1 MLGKD
6 TSLSFK
12 PVYKQERGLDLATL
26 KSNILV
32 ASIICQIVRNTIGPY
47 SVNKAIIKKDGEVLI
62 TGDAF
67 TILRNL
73 KAEHPVA
80 RILIGMAKAQNAVVG
95 DGVATAVILAGEFL
109 RKAEILMDE
118 GLLPST
124 IIKGFE
130 LALKRATMKLEE
142 IAIPVKPGDEGILRK
157 SASAAINTKI
167 VSSPETV
174 NEFSKLALKLAEHVI
189 SEISGKTR
197 MNIEDIK
204 VIKKR
209 GGSLSD
215 SYIVDGNVIED
226 REIVQ
231 PDMPRRVE
239 NANVALMRSL
249 ELKEIS
255 GSWWEALGKNMRIQV
270 RALEEHKAFLEKR
283 VAIVKEM
290 VNRLVSCG
298 VNVALVNKGIDEIVE
313 HYLTRVGILTVKRV
327 FLPDI
332 NRISKLTGASIVSDI
347 FNEDLT
353 SDKLGKAEVVEE
365 WKPSEKEN
373 YVLIR
378 GCPNK
383 GASSVI
389 IRGGNEYALE
399 EAERSLYDALHA
411 IRNIKEDPRI
421 LPGGGASEMEL
432 SKCLG
437 EYAQTFE
444 GKEQL
449 AISAYA
455 EAMRIVPQTLAN
467 NAGLDTLQI
476 LTELKAK
483 HSEGNV
489 WAGVNVIDVGVD
501 DMQKV
506 GIYDPLKVKV
516 HALNA
521 ATDVARIVLR
531 IDQIIPAKDHRKEE
545 KEEPKPETETGK
557 EQVDALK
564 KVYDLKL

>member
-1 MLGKD
+1 LLGKD

-12 PVYKQERGLDLATL
+12 PVYKQERGLDLAIL
-26 KSNILV
+26 KSNIMV
-32 ASIICQIVRNTIGPY
+32 ASIICQIVSNTIGPY
-47 SVNKAIIKKDGEVLI
+47 SVNKAILKKNGEVLI

-67 TILRNL
+67 TILKNL

-80 RILIGMAKAQNAVVG
+80 KILIGMAKAQDAVVG

-109 RKAEILMDE
+109 RKAENLMDQ

-124 IIKGFE
+124 ILKGYD
-130 LALKRATMKLEE
+130 LALKRATKKLEE
-142 IAIPVKPGDEGILRK
+142 IAIPVKPGDEDILRK
-157 SASAAINTKI
+157 SASTAVNTKI
-167 VSSPETV
+167 TSSPETV
-174 NEFSKLALKLAEHVI
+174 NEFSKMALEVTKRVI
-189 SEISGKTR
+189 SEVSGKTR
-197 MNIEDIK
+197 LKIEDVK

-215 SYIVDGNVIED
+215 SYVVDGYVIED
-226 REIVQ
+226 REIVH

-239 NANVALMRSL
+239 NAKVALLRSL

-255 GSWWEALGKNMRIQV
+255 GSWWEALGKNMKIQV

-290 VNRLVSCG
+290 VTRLVSCG

-313 HYLTRVGILTVKRV
+313 HYLARAGILTVKRV

-332 NRISKLTGASIVSDI
+332 NRIAKLTGASIVSDI

-373 YVLIR
+373 YIVIR
-378 GCPNK
+378 GCPAQ

-399 EAERSLYDALHA
+399 EAERSLYDALHV

-421 LPGGGASEMEL
+421 IPGGGASEIEL

-449 AISAYA
+449 AILAYA
-455 EAMRIVPQTLAN
+455 EAMRIVPQTLAD
-467 NAGLDTLQI
+467 NAGLDTLHI

-483 HSEGNV
+483 HGEGMI
-489 WAGVNVIDVGVD
+489 WAGVNVIDGQVD
-501 DMQKV
+501 DMQKIGV
-506 GIYDPLKVKV
+506 YDPLKVKV

-531 IDQIIPAKDHRKEE
+531 IDQIILAKDRKKE
-545 KEEPKPETETGK
+545 EEPKPETETGK
-557 EQVDALK
+557 KQIDALK